1 MTIYPER
8 EKPRDIYK
16 LMTGMVVPRPIAWV
30 STVSSDGIYNL
41 APFSFFNALSA
52 DPPVVCISIAR
63 RPSADGRKDTLRNL
77 EATGDFVVNVVSEH
91 LAEAM
96 NRSAA
101 EVPPEVDEFALAG
114 VTVEPGTMVKSPMV
128 REAVAKMECKVR
140 QVIPLGDQPSS
151 GILVLGD
158 VLCFHFAEGLVED
171 FRVDPE
177 MLAAVGRLA
186 GSGYCDTRGRF
197 ELVRP

>member
-1 MTIYPER
+1 MTIYPDK

-30 STVSSDGIYNL
+30 STVSEAGIYNL

-52 DPPVVCISIAR
+52 DPPVVCFSAAR
-63 RPSADGRKDTLRNL
+63 KPSVDGKKDTLHNL
-77 EATGDFVVNVVSEH
+77 EFTGDFVVNVVSEH

-114 VTVEPGTMVKSPMV
+114 VTAEAGTMVRSPMV
-128 REAVAKMECKVR
+128 REAMAKMECKVR
-140 QVIPLGDQPSS
+140 QVMPLGDRPTS

-158 VLCFHFAEGLVED
+158 VLCFHFAEGLVEN
-171 FRVDPE
+171 FRVDPV

-186 GSGYCDTRGRF
+186 GADYCDTRGRF